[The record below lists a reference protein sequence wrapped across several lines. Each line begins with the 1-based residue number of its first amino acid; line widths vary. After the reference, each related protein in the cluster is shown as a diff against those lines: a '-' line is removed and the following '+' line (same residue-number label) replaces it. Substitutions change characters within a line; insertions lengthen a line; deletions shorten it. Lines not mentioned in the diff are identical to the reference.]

1 MEKANFMTSV
11 LRNNEKP
18 DFRLRY
24 FRQKL
29 NTQIEDDLYDDDDD
43 GGGDTELE
51 GCLPYQN

>member
-1 MEKANFMTSV
+1 MTSV